1 MVKSGQGQTT
11 WSEFEKRNAPLTQP
25 LILQKSNFAWVY
37 DEENYNLV
45 NDLDKSFDKAKS
57 ALGMKINGYTD
68 DIKFVEIP
76 NER

>member
-1 MVKSGQGQTT
+1 
-11 WSEFEKRNAPLTQP
+11 